1 MKDQEN
7 QMKKVC
13 GFYVNEMH
21 FTTMIL
27 PYIRKEIE
35 AKDELITILQK
46 DMKVNVEEVLSRMN
60 LNEVLQNKILNIS
73 WNKTNPIKYSKIKQI
88 IEQTNGQAQNVTIL
102 INGDKEF
109 ITMVNQNIEKVIKD
123 TSMQNLVTVINFYDV
138 TKFENVTE
146 ITSLHDYI
154 LNTSGIRKIE
164 EVFIK
169 EDKKDA

>member
-1 MKDQEN
+1 MKEQEN

-35 AKDELITILQK
+35 AKDEVITILQK

-60 LNEVLQNKILNIS
+60 LNEALQNEILNIN
-73 WNKTNPIKYSKIKQI
+73 WNKVNPIKYSKIKQM

-102 INGDKEF
+102 INGNKEF
-109 ITMVNQNIEKVIKD
+109 IKIVNEYMEKIIQNGNI
-123 TSMQNLVTVINFYDV
+123 QNLVTVINFYDV
-138 TKFENVTE
+138 TEFTNVTE
-146 ITSLHDYI
+146 ITNSHEYI

-164 EVFIK
+164 EVFAK
-169 EDKKDA
+169 EKKEA